1 MNEYSIDRYGDDL
14 RLAGKRP
21 NTVKAYCENL
31 GRFERWVGQPAS
43 QVGEAEVRA
52 FLLHLRERGVA
63 PRTYTVYLAA
73 LCFLFRRTLRR
84 PEVVDGLPSPRAPRT
99 QVVVP
104 TVDEVRS
111 ILRCASTPFARTMF
125 ETAYACG
132 LRASEVC
139 ALQAGDIDSQHGLV
153 HVRHGKGDKARVVM
167 LGDQL
172 LVTLRQHWRNHRLI
186 GPWLFPRRVPA
197 HARTRGTI
205 WDDQPVARNWLSRTF
220 LDARQAAGLRR
231 QINLH
236 GLRHAFATHLLEHG
250 VDTAILRVLMG
261 HVDIAT
267 TAHYATVRTNV
278 LATTPSPLDL
288 LYRT

>member
-1 MNEYSIDRYGDDL
+1 MDAYSIERLADDL

-21 NTVKAYCENL
+21 ATVKSYCENIT
-31 GRFERWVGQPAS
+31 RFERWAGKPAS
-43 QVGEAEVRA
+43 GTGEVEVRK
-52 FLLHLRERGVA
+52 FLLHLRDRGVA
-63 PRTYTVYLAA
+63 PRTYKVYLAA

-84 PEVVDGLPSPRAPRT
+84 PEVVEGLPSPRTPHT
-99 QVVVP
+99 QVMVP
-104 TVDEVRS
+104 TVEEVRS
-111 ILRCASTPFARTMF
+111 ILRCAPTPFARTMF

-167 LGDQL
+167 LGEEL
-172 LVTLRQHWRNHRLI
+172 LISLRRHWWTYRLV

-197 HARTRGTI
+197 RARTHGTI
-205 WDDQPVARNWLSRTF
+205 WDDRPVRRNWLSRQF
-220 LDARQAAGLRR
+220 LDARRTAGLRR
-231 QINLH
+231 HITLH
-236 GLRHAFATHLLEHG
+236 GLRHAFATHLLEQG

-288 LYRT
+288 LYRS